1 MTSVSETERRPVI
14 VQKYG
19 GSSLATAKHIHNVA
33 ARIQARKDDG
43 VDVIVVVSAMGD
55 STDDLITLSDAVTNG
70 QTPDAR
76 EMDTLL
82 STGELVSSTLMA
94 MALKARGYDAISL
107 SGIQAGIKTDMVHGF
122 ARIAAINTDRLR
134 RELDK
139 GRIVIVAG
147 FQGFAES
154 GDITTLGRGGSDT
167 TAVALAVAAEAER
180 CEIYT
185 DVDGIY
191 TTDPRLTDKAR
202 KLSEI
207 GFQEMLEMAVL
218 GAKMNPRSIELGAV
232 YDMPVYVASSF
243 SNEPGTLIHGGEH
256 TMEVRKAV
264 TGIAVDRNVGKITV
278 RGVIDRP
285 GVAAG
290 LLQPLADAGVS
301 VDVIVQNASS
311 DGMTDFTFTVAQA
324 SVGKAAEVIGSDS
337 SVEYA
342 EVVTGSDLAKVSIV
356 GTGMENAPGYAARMF
371 STLSEAGVN
380 IDMITTSEIRIT
392 TIIDRDQVQKA
403 VQALHD
409 AFDLEKSE

>member
-1 MTSVSETERRPVI
+1 
-14 VQKYG
+14 
-19 GSSLATAKHIHNVA
+19 
-33 ARIQARKDDG
+33 
-43 VDVIVVVSAMGD
+43 
-55 STDDLITLSDAVTNG
+55 
-70 QTPDAR
+70 
-76 EMDTLL
+76 
-82 STGELVSSTLMA
+82 
-94 MALKARGYDAISL
+94 
-107 SGIQAGIKTDMVHGF
+107 
-122 ARIAAINTDRLR
+122 
-134 RELDK
+134 
-139 GRIVIVAG
+139 
-147 FQGFAES
+147 
-154 GDITTLGRGGSDT
+154 
-167 TAVALAVAAEAER
+167 
-180 CEIYT
+180 
-185 DVDGIY
+185 
-191 TTDPRLTDKAR
+191 
-202 KLSEI
+202 
-207 GFQEMLEMAVL
+207 
-218 GAKMNPRSIELGAV
+218 
-232 YDMPVYVASSF
+232 
-243 SNEPGTLIHGGEH
+243 
-256 TMEVRKAV
+256 MEVRKAV

-311 DGMTDFTFTVAQA
+311 DGTTDFTFTVAQA